1 MNFGRYYAIVIGN
14 QNYQQ
19 IESLQTPKY
28 DAARAARILADKY
41 GFTVQILDD
50 ANDITMLKT
59 INDLN
64 AVLKPEDNV
73 LIYYAGHG
81 TRLKSGAGCGERLLA
96 AGERGRAA
104 ERHASGCRTS
114 RSPGISAA
122 SPRSACWWSR
132 TRATRA
138 CCPPIRATCS

>member
-14 QNYQQ
+14 QNYQS

-81 TRLKSGAGCGERLLA
+81 ARLQERQDRERLLA
-96 AGERGRAA
+96 AGERRRAA
-104 ERHASGCRTS
+104 EGSLLDAERADHRASR
-114 RSPGISAA
+114 PAA
-122 SPRSACWWSR
+122 ARSACWWSP